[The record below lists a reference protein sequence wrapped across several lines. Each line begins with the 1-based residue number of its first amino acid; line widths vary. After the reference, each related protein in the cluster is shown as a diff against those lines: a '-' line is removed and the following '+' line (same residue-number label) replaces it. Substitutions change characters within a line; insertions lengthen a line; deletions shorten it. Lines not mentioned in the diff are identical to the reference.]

1 MFIQKFDTAN
11 IVVLKMQIPSELSA
25 CHHLIYSMLKTT
37 FEREESKPFTYR
49 NYKEFLWE
57 TFEKDL
63 TNGENE
69 NYEQNFIKVLNI
81 HAPKRLKSNLR
92 KKRSRLKNKASRS
105 KDPVYIANNKK

>member
-1 MFIQKFDTAN
+1 
-11 IVVLKMQIPSELSA
+11 MQIPSELSA

-49 NYKEFLWE
+49 NYKQFPWE

-69 NYEQNFIKVLNI
+69 NYEQNFIKVINI
-81 HAPKRLKSNLR
+81 HAPKILRGNQNLK
-92 KKRSRLKNKASRS
+92 KKKSRLKNKANRS
-105 KDPVYIANNKK
+105 KDPVYIANNKKQHNLVISLNS